1 MRKTVLSVIVFFIS
15 IIHTN
20 AQLERK
26 LENENQPVDLI
37 FHAPRHINL
46 LTVEPLE
53 RKTMHFAIM
62 HTFGTLDGG
71 IENLFGLDN
80 GANIQFSF
88 EFGLS
93 DKLSLG
99 ASRSSRDK
107 FYNIYGR
114 YLLLEQTQNNN
125 IPLSISL
132 AGGAG
137 IISNPYNFL
146 PSTERPDFADRLA
159 YFGQVMFA
167 RKFSNKVSMQ
177 VSPMM
182 AYFVNPRQIYQIEGN
197 QNLYLALGFSGK
209 YKVTDRSSLTL
220 QYIPNLNSDLRSN
233 FGIGWDVEA
242 GGHVFQM
249 YFVTSQALNEQY
261 LLAGGN
267 GVPGEEFRLG
277 FNVNRIFALGQKKR
291 KAVN

>member
-1 MRKTVLSVIVFFIS
+1 MKKIVLLITVFFVS

-71 IENLFGLDN
+71 LENLFGLDN
-80 GANIQFSF
+80 GATIQFSF

-107 FYNIYGR
+107 FYNLYGR

-125 IPLSISL
+125 IPISISL
-132 AGGAG
+132 AGGG
-137 IISNPYNFL
+137 GVISNPYRFL
-146 PSTERPDFADRLA
+146 SIDERPDFSDRLA

-167 RKFSNKVSMQ
+167 RKFSTKFSLQ
-177 VSPMM
+177 VSPML
-182 AYFVNPRQIYQIEGN
+182 AYFNDPKQIYLIQGT
-197 QNLYLALGFSGK
+197 QNLYLALGISGK

-220 QYIPNLNSDLRSN
+220 QYIPNLNSELKSN

-291 KAVN
+291 KAMD

>member
-1 MRKTVLSVIVFFIS
+1 MKKIAFIAFLMIS
-15 IIHTN
+15 FSSF

-37 FHAPRHINL
+37 FHAPRHINI
-46 LTVEPLE
+46 LTVEPLD
-53 RKTMHFAIM
+53 KKSMHFAIM
-62 HTFGTLDGG
+62 HTFGTLNGG

-88 EFGLS
+88 EFALT
-93 DKLSLG
+93 DKLSAG
-99 ASRSSRDK
+99 ISRSSRDK
-107 FYNIYGR
+107 VYNLYGR
-114 YLLLEQTQNNN
+114 YLLLEQTQNDKM
-125 IPLSISL
+125 PFSLSL

-137 IISNPYNFL
+137 VNTSRYDFL
-146 PSTERPDFADRLA
+146 PEPAPNFSERSS
-159 YFGQVMFA
+159 YFGQVMLA
-167 RKFSNKVSMQ
+167 RKFSEKISLQ
-177 VSPMM
+177 LTPMM
-182 AYFVNPRQIYQIEGN
+182 AYFVDPRSVYQIEGD
-197 QNLYLALGFSGK
+197 QNFYLALGLSGK
-209 YKVTDRSSLTL
+209 FKVTDRSSLTL

-233 FGIGWDVEA
+233 VGIGWDVEA

-277 FNVNRIFALGQKKR
+277 FNVNRIFAIGQKKR
-291 KAVN
+291 KY

>member
-1 MRKTVLSVIVFFIS
+1 MRILGLSLAFLFAS
-15 IIHTN
+15 TAFSN
-20 AQLERK
+20 AQLERE
-26 LENENQPVDLI
+26 LENSNQPVDLI

-53 RKTMHFAIM
+53 KKTMHFAIM

-71 IENLFGLDN
+71 IETLFGLDN

-93 DKLSLG
+93 EKLSLG

-114 YLLLEQTQNNN
+114 YHLLEQTQNNN
-125 IPLSISL
+125 VPLSVSL
-132 AGGAG
+132 SGGAG
-137 IISNPYNFL
+137 IISNPYSFL
-146 PSTERPDFADRLA
+146 PSSERPEFSDRLA
-159 YFGQVMFA
+159 YFGQVMLA
-167 RKFSNKVSMQ
+167 RKFSNKISLQ

-182 AYFVNPRQIYQIEGN
+182 AYFSNPQPIYLIEGT

-209 YKVTDRSSLTL
+209 LKVTSRSSLTL
-220 QYIPNLNSDLRSN
+220 QWIPNLNSDLRSN
-233 FGIGWDVEA
+233 YGIGWDVEA

-291 KAVN
+291 

>member
-1 MRKTVLSVIVFFIS
+1 MIKSGLLTALFFCVTLYS
-15 IIHTN
+15 H
-20 AQLERK
+20 AQLERV
-26 LENENQPVDLI
+26 LENTNQPVDLI

-46 LTVEPLE
+46 FTVEPLE
-53 RKTMHFAIM
+53 KKTMHFAIM

-88 EFGLS
+88 DFGLTE
-93 DKLSLG
+93 KLSIG

-107 FYNIYGR
+107 FYNLYGR
-114 YLLLEQTQNNN
+114 YHLIQQTQNGNVP
-125 IPLSISL
+125 ISISL

-137 IISNPYNFL
+137 VISNPYSFL
-146 PSTERPDFADRLA
+146 PSAERPDFVDRLA
-159 YFGQVMFA
+159 YFGQVMLA
-167 RKFSNKVSMQ
+167 RKFSNKFSLQ
-177 VSPMM
+177 VSPLM
-182 AYFVNPRQIYQIEGN
+182 AYFNDPRPLYLIEGN

-209 YKVTDRSSLTL
+209 LKVTDRSSLTL
-220 QYIPNLNSDLRSN
+220 QWIPNLNSDLRSN
-233 FGIGWDVEA
+233 VGIGWDVEA

-249 YFVTSQALNEQY
+249 YFVTSQGLSEQY

-277 FNVNRIFALGQKKR
+277 FNVNRIFALGQKIR
-291 KAVN
+291 K